1 MLLIRIVTIVV
12 IITSIAHATTPN
24 ILETDKSVSP
34 EATAP
39 NPFSLLG
46 EWWLYVDTKHENLPQ
61 RIQYVKN
68 VTKEAVQATTP
79 AVQKELNS
87 SLQQIFSYLEELI
100 ELKEL
105 KEEIRILASF
115 QETYSV
121 EELILLFSA
130 YYENKASRDRLI
142 SVLEDEESKVRNL
155 EKVAE
160 EKRLL
165 YLDIKG
171 KTEEKL
177 RLGLSL
183 MVSRLNWFLY
193 IQELPK
199 QQAKLEYAVKQT
211 ENSLEEIRVATER
224 LFIDDSTYSQI
235 DAFITKQTSEV
246 KAIQNKLVQVKDKY
260 AENIGLDSTERLN
273 ERLFAQKILL
283 TEVQERQEIVK
294 LSQLELVKSL
304 IVQKDTQRTVEDYDY
319 FEKLKASEQLLK
331 QSNTDIKQWRESTK
345 KEGDAIETLLSDGHI
360 DEEDSS
366 SRKIIDQR
374 IDVSKETVRVIASLQ
389 QSLFNLEILTDA
401 LNKQLG
407 ETYGLIFKVR
417 SAGSFIFEQT
427 LVRAWNLINAKL
439 FALGD
444 VPVTIWAL
452 MQAVFILMFAYLLGR
467 LLQSSLIKLNTS
479 PDGKIPPAIY
489 TLARVIFY
497 LVIVLG
503 LFIAFS
509 SIGVNFTNIAI
520 VAGALSV
527 GIGFGLQSVVNN
539 FVSGIIILFE
549 HNIKVGDFI
558 ELDSGLKGTVR
569 DINVRSTIVNTLDN
583 LDIIVPNSELVAS
596 KVTNY
601 TLNEPIV
608 RIHIPFGVAY
618 GTDKELVKKAVLEAA
633 RDIDITYD
641 DGVNRRPQVWLV
653 EFGDSSL
660 NFELVTW
667 LNPKLGRH
675 APGSWRAL
683 YSWEIESALK
693 RYGIEIPF
701 PQRDL
706 HLKSGFEGFDKFQP
720 QEI

>member
-1 MLLIRIVTIVV
+1 MTLIRTLTIF
-12 IITSIAHATTPN
+12 ITLISASHAVTPN
-24 ILETDKSVSP
+24 SLELDKSPSP

-46 EWWLYVDTKHENLPQ
+46 EWWLYVDTKHENLDQ
-61 RIQYVKN
+61 RVQYVKN
-68 VTKEAVQATTP
+68 ITQQAVQTTTP
-79 AVQKELNS
+79 TVQKELNS
-87 SLQQIFSYLEELI
+87 TLQQIFSYLDELI
-100 ELKEL
+100 ELKESQ
-105 KEEIRILASF
+105 KEVRILPSF
-115 QETYSV
+115 HESYTV
-121 EELILLFSA
+121 EELILLFST
-130 YYENKASRDRLI
+130 YYENKAARDRLI
-142 SVLEDEESKVRNL
+142 GVLEEEESKGRNL
-155 EKVAE
+155 AKIIEGE
-160 EKRLL
+160 RLL
-165 YLDIKG
+165 YLDVKEN
-171 KTEEKL
+171 TEEKL

-183 MVSRLNWFLY
+183 MASRLNWFLHK
-193 IQELPK
+193 QELPR
-199 QQAKLEYAVKQT
+199 QQAELKYAEKKT
-211 ENSLEEIRVATER
+211 ENSLEEINIATDR

-235 DAFITKQTSEV
+235 DAFISK
-246 KAIQNKLVQVKDKY
+246 KADEIKAVQEKLIQVRNKY
-260 AENIGLDSTERLN
+260 AENIGLDLSERLI

-283 TEVQERQEIVK
+283 TEVQEKLEVIR
-294 LSQLELVKSL
+294 LSQLELVKAL
-304 IVQKDTQRTVEDYDY
+304 IVLKDTQRTEKDYDY
-319 FEKLKASEQLLK
+319 FAKLKESEDLLK
-331 QSNTDIKQWRESTK
+331 QSNVDISQWKESTK
-345 KEGDAIETLLSDGHI
+345 KEGEAIEALLVGGHI
-360 DEEDSS
+360 DEKDSE
-366 SRKIIDQR
+366 SRKIVDQR
-374 IDVSKETVRVIASLQ
+374 IDASKETVRVIASLE
-389 QSLFNLEILTDA
+389 QSVFNLKILIDA
-401 LNKQLG
+401 LNKQMG
-407 ETYGLIFKVR
+407 ETHGILFKLR

-427 LVRAWNLINAKL
+427 LVRVWDLINAKL
-439 FALGD
+439 FTLGD

-452 MQAVFILMFAYLLGR
+452 TQALLILVIAYIVGRFLQKSLLR
-467 LLQSSLIKLNTS
+467 LNIG
-479 PDGKIPPAIY
+479 PEGKVPPAIY

-618 GTDKELVKKAVLEAA
+618 GTDKDLVKKAVLEAA
-633 RDIDITYD
+633 RRIDITYD
-641 DGVNRRPQVWLV
+641 DGANRRPQVWLV
-653 EFGDSSL
+653 GFGDSSL
-660 NFELVTW
+660 DFELVTW
-667 LNPKLGRH
+667 LNPKFGRH

-693 RYGIEIPF
+693 RYDIEIPF

-720 QEI
+720 HEI